1 MGEHAPGLT
10 MFVLTAGLLVVVV
23 LLRARIDPGT
33 RERRALR
40 SVGTEIWEW
49 FARFERGGGRVQD
62 LEGLS
67 WGPALRARK
76 VVWLA
81 AAQLIGLLMLTAAI
95 YLAGWPW
102 WIPLIA
108 ALLLIV
114 AGGYFGEVR
123 VFLADDTAA
132 TWRYEG
138 SRGLLL
144 LGLVVKG
151 VVLCAGLGL
160 VWLAADL
167 LISAPALLALAVAIV
182 AAFVFDR
189 CHIPARAIEGVIRS
203 RQSIG
208 FAENATGETILYL
221 RSFDDE
227 PGRCH
232 NRPAT
237 ESTVLRGRCGAD
249 LTSTEEFVAAHSE
262 TREAQRVI
270 LRVVATGIGEF
281 GIYED
286 GRPSTIQVLSDM
298 LLLSRAGRQALVDG
312 ERFEWMPTGQA
323 DASPITSHRRTGK
336 VDLRPSTAREVAL
349 GNTIAFEAL
358 QAGERITD
366 LLRGRVSIHTA
377 LDHYSPPL
385 RDHVSRALGRTR
397 RPTATLQAVKV
408 WGTDPE
414 VRAAKLPAVLWPEWT
429 ARLAPR
435 RLDAEIAGGA
445 LAAAVVFVG
454 TRLTHGSAIKL
465 LDQKAK
471 GRQVSHV
478 MRSLG
483 RNAPEADTILAIAR
497 LAAFLDETPTPIDF
511 ARRRTIDYSGILPR
525 DEWREICRTAN
536 VLPGGVRRWQVAR
549 AHLYVLLSGNRLA
562 RAPFADEPGFP
573 PLAAVRELRA
583 GMPSVVA
590 AALAAAGA
598 DFLRLQ
604 GVDEPVSWVPELEVV
619 GVSDE
624 VASPNEGRWP
634 QARPA
639 RAAVNSARAVAA
651 YSAGRSV
658 GEIAF
663 DHGVARQT
671 VGRVLAAEGV
681 ETRRGRRSTAIDPE
695 WLRER
700 YIVDRHTI
708 PELAAEVGVT
718 MTTINRHLEA
728 AGIPRRARGSA
739 SRATA
744 IRVDPRAGDSRLL
757 RRILVGQDAPQRA
770 ERFLIVARHDTM
782 TAAAHEIGVTL
793 SILANQMKRIGSDS
807 GGALIT
813 RAQRGQPLTLTEL
826 GVEVRRELAAAF
838 GVSGAEG
845 PAHPAEGSQ

>member
-1 MGEHAPGLT
+1 MSLRRLPHVAMPLPDEPLDSWVEFMAHSYGATVGEMA
-10 MFVLTAGLLVVVV
+10 
-23 LLRARIDPGT
+23 RA
-33 RERRALR
+33 
-40 SVGTEIWEW
+40 
-49 FARFERGGGRVQD
+49 
-62 LEGLS
+62 
-67 WGPALRARK
+67 
-76 VVWLA
+76 
-81 AAQLIGLLMLTAAI
+81 
-95 YLAGWPW
+95 
-102 WIPLIA
+102 
-108 ALLLIV
+108 
-114 AGGYFGEVR
+114 
-123 VFLADDTAA
+123 
-132 TWRYEG
+132 
-138 SRGLLL
+138 
-144 LGLVVKG
+144 LGLVGGKG
-151 VVLCAGLGL
+151 IPAAGAQSSRAWSTALEPQQLRNLELTTGRSGDEYRAMTRTTF
-160 VWLAADL
+160 AANAIRL
-167 LISAPALLALAVAIV
+167 TPQGRISASCPATGV
-182 AAFVFDR
+182 AARYCPECLADSGGRWRLSWQFPF
-189 CHIPARAIEGVIRS
+189 
-203 RQSIG
+203 G
-208 FAENATGETILYL
+208 FACL
-221 RSFDDE
+221 RHKRLLVDACPGCGQPPRLIGHPLTLVPE

-237 ESTVLRGRCGAD
+237 ESTVLRARCGAD
-249 LTSTEEFVAAHSE
+249 LTSSEEFVAAHSE
-262 TREAQRVI
+262 TREAQRLI

-281 GIYED
+281 GIYAD

-312 ERFEWMPTGQA
+312 ERFEWMPEGQA

-336 VDLRPSTAREVAL
+336 VELRPSTAREVAL

-408 WGTDPE
+408 WVTNPE

-465 LDQKAK
+465 LDQEAK

-478 MRSLG
+478 MRSFG
-483 RNAPEADTILAIAR
+483 RNAPEADTIRAIAR
-497 LAAFLDETPTPIDF
+497 IAAFLDETPTPIDF
-511 ARRRTIDYSGILPR
+511 ARRRAIDYSGILPR
-525 DEWREICRTAN
+525 DEWREICRSRN

-573 PLAAVRELRA
+573 PFAAVRDLRA
-583 GMPSVVA
+583 GMPAAVA
-590 AALAAAGA
+590 AALDAVGA

-604 GVDEPVSWVPELEVV
+604 GVDEPVSWVPELGVV

-639 RAAVNSARAVAA
+639 RAAVNSVRAVAA

-658 GEIAF
+658 SEIAF

-671 VGRVLAAEGV
+671 VGRVLAAEEV
-681 ETRRGRRSTAIDPE
+681 ETRRGRRSTVIDPE

-700 YIVDRHTI
+700 YIVERHTI
-708 PELAAEVGVT
+708 PEIAAEVGVT

-744 IRVDPRAGDSRLL
+744 IRVDPRAGDSPLL
-757 RRILVGQDAPQRA
+757 RTILVGQDATQRA

-782 TAAAHEIGVTL
+782 TAAAREIGVTL
-793 SILANQMKRIGSDS
+793 SILANQMKRIGSDA

-826 GVEVRRELAAAF
+826 GVEVRRELAEAF

-845 PAHPAEGSQ
+845 RELLAEGCP